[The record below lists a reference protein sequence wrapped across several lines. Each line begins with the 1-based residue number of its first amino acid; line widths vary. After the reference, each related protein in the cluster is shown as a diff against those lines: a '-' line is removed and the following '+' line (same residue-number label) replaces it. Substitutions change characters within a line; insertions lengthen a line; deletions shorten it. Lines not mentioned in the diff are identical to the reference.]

1 MKIDKTSS
9 PLPTA
14 PTGEGRTSAT
24 QKNSA
29 SPAPQQTASTSVSL
43 GSAATHLRNMEES
56 MSGTSPVNAAKVA
69 EIKQAISEG
78 RFKINS
84 DVVADRL
91 ISSVRELIANKA

>member
-1 MKIDKTSS
+1 MKIDKTSN
-9 PLPTA
+9 PLPTT
-14 PTGEGRTSAT
+14 PVGEGRTGAA

-29 SPAPQQTASTSVSL
+29 SSAPQQTASTSVSL
-43 GSAATHLRNMEES
+43 GSAAQHLRNIEGS
-56 MSGTSPVNAAKVA
+56 MSSASPVNAAKVA

-91 ISSVRELIANKA
+91 ISSVRELIGNKA